1 MVMTFIFHPLSHYNA
16 ITEPNARFFL
26 SLIKDL
32 SIDFS
37 SHFILSLIDV
47 YKDTTTR
54 DKLIFPS
61 AITRLL
67 RHFSVS
73 YPESPYFTFMCATDA
88 STIRWSATQFLL
100 RQPRTETAAPTASTT
115 PSTSTTSFSANGVTL
130 EAIMAQLVC
139 IDARLDTLS
148 DELCQMNIRVS
159 RIAR

>member
-1 MVMTFIFHPLSHYNA
+1 MTFIFHPLSHYNA

-67 RHFSVS
+67 RHFFVS

-100 RQPRTETAAPTASTT
+100 RQPRTETAAPNRDGSSYSFYYSIHLHSFIFSEWSDTWGHHGTT
-115 PSTSTTSFSANGVTL
+115 CMHRCSPWHSQWWVVLN
-130 EAIMAQLVC
+130 EHPC
-139 IDARLDTLS
+139 
-148 DELCQMNIRVS
+148 
-159 RIAR
+159 